1 MFRKGEIRLTD
12 IARLLGSDWP
22 ALAAELELS
31 EDEVTKIMD
40 EFGENAALH
49 MLRYWLKSRG
59 NEATGIS
66 QKKKNFFFVQF
77 LYEYNFIRKLSST
90 SFT

>member
-1 MFRKGEIRLTD
+1 MYRKGEIRLTD

-40 EFGENAALH
+40 EFGENASLQ

-59 NEATGIS
+59 NDAT
-66 QKKKNFFFVQF
+66 
-77 LYEYNFIRKLSST
+77 
-90 SFT
+90 

>member
-1 MFRKGEIRLTD
+1 LYRKGEIRLTD

-31 EDEVTKIMD
+31 EEEVTKLMD
-40 EFGENAALH
+40 EFGENASLH

-59 NEATGIS
+59 SDATG
-66 QKKKNFFFVQF
+66 KK
-77 LYEYNFIRKLSST
+77 ILSLPTLIKSNYSLREST
-90 SFT
+90 C

>member
-40 EFGENAALH
+40 EFGENAALQ

-59 NEATGIS
+59 NEATGIL
-66 QKKKNFFFVQF
+66 KNF
-77 LYEYNFIRKLSST
+77 S
-90 SFT
+90 

>member
-12 IARLLGSDWP
+12 IGRLLGSDWP

-31 EDEVTKIMD
+31 EDEVTKLMD
-40 EFGENAALH
+40 EYGENAALQ

-59 NEATGIS
+59 SDATGTS
-66 QKKKNFFFVQF
+66 KNIC
-77 LYEYNFIRKLSST
+77 Y
-90 SFT
+90 

>member
-59 NEATGIS
+59 PDATGKDFSFHKRLMIFY
-66 QKKKNFFFVQF
+66 FFC
-77 LYEYNFIRKLSST
+77 L
-90 SFT
+90 

>member
-1 MFRKGEIRLTD
+1 MYRKGEIRLTD

-40 EFGENAALH
+40 EFGENASLQ

-59 NEATGIS
+59 NEATG
-66 QKKKNFFFVQF
+66 KNT
-77 LYEYNFIRKLSST
+77 LSIQQNLG
-90 SFT
+90 

>member
-1 MFRKGEIRLTD
+1 MYRKGEIRLTD

-40 EFGENAALH
+40 EFGENASLQ

-66 QKKKNFFFVQF
+66 KKKFFFSIS
-77 LYEYNFIRKLSST
+77 L
-90 SFT
+90 